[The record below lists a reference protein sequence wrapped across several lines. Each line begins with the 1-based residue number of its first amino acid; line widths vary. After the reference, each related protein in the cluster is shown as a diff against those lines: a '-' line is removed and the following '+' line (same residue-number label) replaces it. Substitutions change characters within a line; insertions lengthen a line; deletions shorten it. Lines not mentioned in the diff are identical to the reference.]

1 MKSPNFGFINYII
14 YLKKT
19 FLKELDSPH
28 SCSFMHITIFF
39 FLKNI
44 NEKLDINASYKF

>member
-28 SCSFMHITIFF
+28 SFCFMHIKTFF
-39 FLKNI
+39 FFFT
-44 NEKLDINASYKF
+44 ER